1 VASCLNCG
9 AENATKFC
17 PECGQKN
24 RDYRESI
31 GALVSEVVSEVL
43 QFDSRVGRTIARFLL
58 RPGELTNEYNAGRR
72 ARYSSPVRLY
82 VFASLAYFFV
92 FSIAGPR
99 EAFRFRIDGTDQQE
113 LSALGK
119 SGSLKGAIARRVDEL
134 NRLEKGQQQE
144 RLLAGFANHGPKAAF
159 FVLPIFAA
167 LLKLLYWKSGRF
179 YIEHLI
185 FSLHFHSFCF
195 LLLLARFL
203 YRTDFTLQA
212 ALAAMVVYLLF
223 SMRAVYRQSWART
236 ATKLSALLFCYSI
249 VLGLAVGGVAV
260 AVVLFA

>member
-1 VASCLNCG
+1 VATCLNCG
-9 AENATKFC
+9 ADNANKFC

-43 QFDSRVGRTIARFLL
+43 QFDSRVGRTIARFLF

-99 EAFRFRIDGTDQQE
+99 EAFKIEMDRADQQE

-119 SGSLKGAIARRVDEL
+119 SGSLKGALARRVDEL
-134 NRLEKGQQQE
+134 SRLEPAQQQE
-144 RLLAGFANHGPKAAF
+144 RLLNGFANHGPKARSSCC
-159 FVLPIFAA
+159 P
-167 LLKLLYWKSGRF
+167 SSPRCSSC
-179 YIEHLI
+179 YIGN
-185 FSLHFHSFCF
+185 
-195 LLLLARFL
+195 R
-203 YRTDFTLQA
+203 
-212 ALAAMVVYLLF
+212 
-223 SMRAVYRQSWART
+223 
-236 ATKLSALLFCYSI
+236 
-249 VLGLAVGGVAV
+249 GV
-260 AVVLFA
+260 FISNT